1 MAVQIIQIIL
11 GLLVGNKH
19 EDAVIITLPTILNV
33 SISSYFGLTFMP

>member
-19 EDAVIITLPTILNV
+19 EDAEIITLPTILNV
-33 SISSYFGLTFMP
+33 SSYFGLTFMP